1 MTIQQPDHNDRP
13 RSTRGARLIPFP
25 ASASEQNLSAPDV
38 LDGELLSDAE
48 NAAVASRLLGR
59 RLDQLPLRVAV
70 LARGVG
76 QHPRAAQVKAVA
88 GYRVRKAPRDVTRL
102 CWFALRG
109 HGRWITKAWTYT
121 THGDL
126 RADAR
131 AARLAGDQEARRIAQ
146 ETIRADSR
154 ARWAK
159 VGLALRRGLAGGLL
173 VVFLAGVLALVDS
186 QVSRADMWPWLA
198 EVYTVLGVAG
208 VVGLW
213 VLKAVPLGWLV
224 AAVWEGRDRTPGASW
239 LHRPDRADADSW
251 IDERMIS
258 QALAHLG
265 IGPLD
270 RFFKNGGELVYT
282 VPARVDGDGTY
293 AQIRLPMGVT
303 ADMVA
308 AKRTTLAANL
318 GRAALETWPTQGE
331 EAGVLDLW
339 IADKGKLGAGAGPW
353 PLQED
358 RTVDVFEGV
367 PLGKSQR
374 GSVIEAPLFESNYLF
389 GGRPGQGKSA
399 VMRTLLLG
407 AALDPTVELWVF
419 VMGQSPDFKPFE
431 PRLSRYAMGLD
442 DTVAEATT
450 AALGDLLK
458 EMERRGKLLE
468 RQPGS
473 PPKTSRKLADKPGLG
488 LHLLICAI
496 DECHELFQH
505 PKYGK
510 QAAEW
515 AIRLIKRG
523 RKYGITLLL
532 ATQSPTKDS
541 IPKEVTRN
549 VSCGLAFSVGDH
561 VANDGLLG
569 GGKYRAGIRAT
580 DLRMKTDRGTCV
592 AVGVTDA
599 TFELVNTFYVPLEDG
614 IDQVTPVINRAM
626 AQITELRHTSPSS
639 DGTET
644 GPEPADPL
652 ADIATVL
659 GTARRVLTRVV
670 LTRLAEHNPSQYE
683 AWTFT
688 DLKDAL
694 AVYGIEPVKSDGRM
708 VIRAEDITQ
717 ALTDRHEGTDGEGD
731 EQTGS

>member
-1 MTIQQPDHNDRP
+1 
-13 RSTRGARLIPFP
+13 
-25 ASASEQNLSAPDV
+25 
-38 LDGELLSDAE
+38 
-48 NAAVASRLLGR
+48 
-59 RLDQLPLRVAV
+59 
-70 LARGVG
+70 
-76 QHPRAAQVKAVA
+76 
-88 GYRVRKAPRDVTRL
+88 
-102 CWFALRG
+102 
-109 HGRWITKAWTYT
+109 
-121 THGDL
+121 
-126 RADAR
+126 
-131 AARLAGDQEARRIAQ
+131 
-146 ETIRADSR
+146 
-154 ARWAK
+154 
-159 VGLALRRGLAGGLL
+159 
-173 VVFLAGVLALVDS
+173 
-186 QVSRADMWPWLA
+186 
-198 EVYTVLGVAG
+198 
-208 VVGLW
+208 
-213 VLKAVPLGWLV
+213 
-224 AAVWEGRDRTPGASW
+224 
-239 LHRPDRADADSW
+239 
-251 IDERMIS
+251 
-258 QALAHLG
+258 
-265 IGPLD
+265 
-270 RFFKNGGELVYT
+270 
-282 VPARVDGDGTY
+282 
-293 AQIRLPMGVT
+293 MG
-303 ADMVA
+303 M
-308 AKRTTLAANL
+308 
-318 GRAALETWPTQGE
+318 
-331 EAGVLDLW
+331 
-339 IADKGKLGAGAGPW
+339 
-353 PLQED
+353 
-358 RTVDVFEGV
+358 
-367 PLGKSQR
+367 
-374 GSVIEAPLFESNYLF
+374 
-389 GGRPGQGKSA
+389 
-399 VMRTLLLG
+399 
-407 AALDPTVELWVF
+407 
-419 VMGQSPDFKPFE
+419 
-431 PRLSRYAMGLD
+431 D

-450 AALGDLLK
+450 TALGDLLK

-626 AQITELRHTSPSS
+626 AQITELRHTGP
-639 DGTET
+639 TAEET
-644 GPEPADPL
+644 DAGGPEPADPL

-717 ALTDRHEGTDGEGD
+717 ALTDRHDDADGAGD